1 MPLRMEV
8 LSDFVKFDTKNKWNI
23 QTDIYFVGSG
33 QILF

>member
-1 MPLRMEV
+1 MSLRMEV

-23 QTDIYFVGSG
+23 QTDSYCLDSG